1 MWAWDLMQRM
11 THSGH
16 ARLRLNNRAVCCT
29 CSRPVLAQSD
39 ASRQRSTWS
48 LSAISLIAARRFQFD
63 PRADDIYRRAA
74 CAPPTLGAA
83 LLGTARSWRGIVPFT
98 HLAREGRMAV
108 TIGRRD
114 LLAALGGAAAVWPLA
129 AHAQQR
135 ERVRCNRRAYAARA
149 RQSGRP
155 LRIAALCQELELLGR
170 TAGRNVEIDVR
181 LAGRAAAAGKNNS
194 LRPER
199 PHPAAQARSVM

>member
-1 MWAWDLMQRM
+1 M

-98 HLAREGRMAV
+98 HLAREGRMTV
-108 TIGRRD
+108 TIGRRG
-114 LLAALGGAAAVWPLA
+114 LLAALGGAAAGADGP
-129 AHAQQR
+129 
-135 ERVRCNRRAYAARA
+135 VR
-149 RQSGRP
+149 
-155 LRIAALCQELELLGR
+155 
-170 TAGRNVEIDVR
+170 D
-181 LAGRAAAAGKNNS
+181 
-194 LRPER
+194 
-199 PHPAAQARSVM
+199 

>member
-1 MWAWDLMQRM
+1 M

-98 HLAREGRMAV
+98 HLAREGRMTV
-108 TIGRRD
+108 TIGRRG
-114 LLAALGGAAAVWPLA
+114 LLAALGGAAAAWPLA
-129 AHAQQR
+129 AGAQQPAMPVIGFLNSSSPDR
-135 ERVRCNRRAYAARA
+135 YAPFVAAFRRGLKETGY
-149 RQSGRP
+149 
-155 LRIAALCQELELLGR
+155 
-170 TAGRNVEIDVR
+170 VEGQNATIEYR
-181 LAGRAAAAGKNNS
+181 WAEG
-194 LRPER
+194 
-199 PHPAAQARSVM
+199 QI

>member
-1 MWAWDLMQRM
+1 M
-11 THSGH
+11 T
-16 ARLRLNNRAVCCT
+16 
-29 CSRPVLAQSD
+29 
-39 ASRQRSTWS
+39 
-48 LSAISLIAARRFQFD
+48 
-63 PRADDIYRRAA
+63 
-74 CAPPTLGAA
+74 
-83 LLGTARSWRGIVPFT
+83 
-98 HLAREGRMAV
+98 V

-114 LLAALGGAAAVWPLA
+114 LLAALGGAAAVGPLA

-155 LRIAALCQELELLGR
+155 LRIAALLQELELLGW

>member
-1 MWAWDLMQRM
+1 MNECA
-11 THSGH
+11 H
-16 ARLRLNNRAVCCT
+16 RAGC
-29 CSRPVLAQSD
+29 RPVRD
-39 ASRQRSTWS
+39 ST
-48 LSAISLIAARRFQFD
+48 L
-63 PRADDIYRRAA
+63 AA
-74 CAPPTLGAA
+74 CYRA
-83 LLGTARSWRGIVPFT
+83 FT
-98 HLAREGRMAV
+98 HLAREGRMTV
-108 TIGRRD
+108 TIGRWG
-114 LLAALGGAAAVWPLA
+114 LLVALGGAAAVRPLA
-129 AHAQQR
+129 AHAQQS

-155 LRIAALCQELELLGR
+155 LRIAALLQELELLGW

>member
-1 MWAWDLMQRM
+1 
-11 THSGH
+11 
-16 ARLRLNNRAVCCT
+16 
-29 CSRPVLAQSD
+29 
-39 ASRQRSTWS
+39 
-48 LSAISLIAARRFQFD
+48 
-63 PRADDIYRRAA
+63 
-74 CAPPTLGAA
+74 
-83 LLGTARSWRGIVPFT
+83 
-98 HLAREGRMAV
+98 MAV

-135 ERVRCNRRAYAARA
+135 ERVRCNRRAYASRA

-155 LRIAALCQELELLGR
+155 LRIAALLQELELLGW

>member
-1 MWAWDLMQRM
+1 M
-11 THSGH
+11 T
-16 ARLRLNNRAVCCT
+16 
-29 CSRPVLAQSD
+29 
-39 ASRQRSTWS
+39 
-48 LSAISLIAARRFQFD
+48 
-63 PRADDIYRRAA
+63 
-74 CAPPTLGAA
+74 
-83 LLGTARSWRGIVPFT
+83 
-98 HLAREGRMAV
+98 V
-108 TIGRRD
+108 TIGRRG
-114 LLAALGGAAAVWPLA
+114 LAGCTRRRGGGWPLA

-155 LRIAALCQELELLGR
+155 LRIAALLQELELLGW